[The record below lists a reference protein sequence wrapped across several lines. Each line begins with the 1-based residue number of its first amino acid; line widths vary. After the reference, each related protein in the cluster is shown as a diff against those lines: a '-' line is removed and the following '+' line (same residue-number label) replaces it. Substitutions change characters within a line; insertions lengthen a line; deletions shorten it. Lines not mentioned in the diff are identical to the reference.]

1 MNLEKEGRFRK
12 KKIVSFFS
20 SFCMTKRKIFCPFYF
35 YKMGRWRL
43 LKANRHNPKGIKGES
58 ETSPFSSNFVIQERS
73 HLYYKVIA
81 CAVFMALYGLFCYN
95 DCNRIGRNAYY
106 KINDKGRLRNECWGI
121 LSLRRLF
128 MDQKEV
134 SQNQT
139 KYIQF
144 RLSEEQYNK
153 LKISGETYGLSPNL
167 YAKKLAQKS
176 HLKKPYLEHDQAK
189 SLLLELS
196 KQGTN
201 LNQIA
206 KKLNQFDRMD
216 NQDKELIEALRYTY
230 GVLAQAQKGYKE
242 LWQQLQK

>member
-1 MNLEKEGRFRK
+1 
-12 KKIVSFFS
+12 
-20 SFCMTKRKIFCPFYF
+20 
-35 YKMGRWRL
+35 
-43 LKANRHNPKGIKGES
+43 
-58 ETSPFSSNFVIQERS
+58 
-73 HLYYKVIA
+73 
-81 CAVFMALYGLFCYN
+81 
-95 DCNRIGRNAYY
+95 
-106 KINDKGRLRNECWGI
+106 
-121 LSLRRLF
+121 
-128 MDQKEV
+128 MDHKEV

-144 RLSEEQYNK
+144 RLSEEQYEK
-153 LKISGETYGLSPNL
+153 LKISGETYGLSPKL

-206 KKLNQFDRMD
+206 KKLNQFDRME

-230 GVLAQAQKGYKE
+230 GVLAQAQKGYQE

>member
-1 MNLEKEGRFRK
+1 
-12 KKIVSFFS
+12 
-20 SFCMTKRKIFCPFYF
+20 
-35 YKMGRWRL
+35 
-43 LKANRHNPKGIKGES
+43 
-58 ETSPFSSNFVIQERS
+58 
-73 HLYYKVIA
+73 
-81 CAVFMALYGLFCYN
+81 
-95 DCNRIGRNAYY
+95 
-106 KINDKGRLRNECWGI
+106 
-121 LSLRRLF
+121 
-128 MDQKEV
+128 MDQKNV
-134 SQNQT
+134 SQIET

-176 HLKKPYLEHDQAK
+176 HLKKLYLEHDQAK

-216 NQDKELIEALRYTY
+216 NQDKELIVALRYTY
-230 GVLAQAQKGYKE
+230 GVLAQAQKGYQE
-242 LWQQLQK
+242 

>member
-1 MNLEKEGRFRK
+1 
-12 KKIVSFFS
+12 
-20 SFCMTKRKIFCPFYF
+20 
-35 YKMGRWRL
+35 
-43 LKANRHNPKGIKGES
+43 
-58 ETSPFSSNFVIQERS
+58 
-73 HLYYKVIA
+73 
-81 CAVFMALYGLFCYN
+81 
-95 DCNRIGRNAYY
+95 
-106 KINDKGRLRNECWGI
+106 
-121 LSLRRLF
+121 

-144 RLSEEQYNK
+144 RLSEDQYKK

>member
-1 MNLEKEGRFRK
+1 M
-12 KKIVSFFS
+12 V
-20 SFCMTKRKIFCPFYF
+20 
-35 YKMGRWRL
+35 
-43 LKANRHNPKGIKGES
+43 
-58 ETSPFSSNFVIQERS
+58 
-73 HLYYKVIA
+73 LYS
-81 CAVFMALYGLFCYN
+81 LFCYN

-106 KINDKGRLRNECWGI
+106 KINDKGRWRNERWGI

-167 YAKKLAQKS
+167 YAKKLAQNS

>member
-1 MNLEKEGRFRK
+1 MD
-12 KKIVSFFS
+12 
-20 SFCMTKRKIFCPFYF
+20 
-35 YKMGRWRL
+35 
-43 LKANRHNPKGIKGES
+43 
-58 ETSPFSSNFVIQERS
+58 
-73 HLYYKVIA
+73 LY
-81 CAVFMALYGLFCYN
+81 LLFCYN

-106 KINDKGRLRNECWGI
+106 KINDKGRLRNERCGI

-128 MDQKEV
+128 MDHKEV

-189 SLLLELS
+189 ALLLELS

-206 KKLNQFDRMD
+206 KYCNSRKKLSLSVY
-216 NQDKELIEALRYTY
+216 ELLEEIKKDIKKL
-230 GVLAQAQKGYKE
+230 L
-242 LWQQLQK
+242 

>member
-1 MNLEKEGRFRK
+1 MRSN
-12 KKIVSFFS
+12 
-20 SFCMTKRKIFCPFYF
+20 TKTITQN
-35 YKMGRWRL
+35 
-43 LKANRHNPKGIKGES
+43 AI
-58 ETSPFSSNFVIQERS
+58 
-73 HLYYKVIA
+73 IA
-81 CAVFMALYGLFCYN
+81 CTYAVLTLAIAPL
-95 DCNRIGRNAYY
+95 AYS
-106 KINDKGRLRNECWGI
+106 E
-121 LSLRRLF
+121 
-128 MDQKEV
+128 
-134 SQNQT
+134 
-139 KYIQF
+139 IQF

>member
-1 MNLEKEGRFRK
+1 M
-12 KKIVSFFS
+12 V
-20 SFCMTKRKIFCPFYF
+20 
-35 YKMGRWRL
+35 
-43 LKANRHNPKGIKGES
+43 
-58 ETSPFSSNFVIQERS
+58 
-73 HLYYKVIA
+73 LYLV
-81 CAVFMALYGLFCYN
+81 FCYN

-106 KINDKGRLRNECWGI
+106 KINDKGRLRNERWGI

-144 RLSEEQYNK
+144 RLSEEQYEK

>member
-1 MNLEKEGRFRK
+1 
-12 KKIVSFFS
+12 
-20 SFCMTKRKIFCPFYF
+20 
-35 YKMGRWRL
+35 
-43 LKANRHNPKGIKGES
+43 
-58 ETSPFSSNFVIQERS
+58 
-73 HLYYKVIA
+73 
-81 CAVFMALYGLFCYN
+81 
-95 DCNRIGRNAYY
+95 
-106 KINDKGRLRNECWGI
+106 
-121 LSLRRLF
+121 

-176 HLKKPYLEHDQAK
+176 HLEHDQAK
-189 SLLLELS
+189 ALLLELS

>member
-1 MNLEKEGRFRK
+1 
-12 KKIVSFFS
+12 
-20 SFCMTKRKIFCPFYF
+20 
-35 YKMGRWRL
+35 
-43 LKANRHNPKGIKGES
+43 
-58 ETSPFSSNFVIQERS
+58 
-73 HLYYKVIA
+73 
-81 CAVFMALYGLFCYN
+81 
-95 DCNRIGRNAYY
+95 
-106 KINDKGRLRNECWGI
+106 
-121 LSLRRLF
+121 
-128 MDQKEV
+128 MDQKNV

-206 KKLNQFDRMD
+206 KKLNQFD
-216 NQDKELIEALRYTY
+216 KELIEALRYTY
-230 GVLAQAQKGYKE
+230 GVLAQAQKGYQE

>member
-1 MNLEKEGRFRK
+1 
-12 KKIVSFFS
+12 
-20 SFCMTKRKIFCPFYF
+20 
-35 YKMGRWRL
+35 
-43 LKANRHNPKGIKGES
+43 
-58 ETSPFSSNFVIQERS
+58 
-73 HLYYKVIA
+73 
-81 CAVFMALYGLFCYN
+81 MALYSLFCYN

-106 KINDKGRLRNECWGI
+106 KINDKGRLDNERWGI

-230 GVLAQAQKGYKE
+230 GVLAQAQKGYQE

>member
-1 MNLEKEGRFRK
+1 MD
-12 KKIVSFFS
+12 
-20 SFCMTKRKIFCPFYF
+20 
-35 YKMGRWRL
+35 
-43 LKANRHNPKGIKGES
+43 
-58 ETSPFSSNFVIQERS
+58 
-73 HLYYKVIA
+73 
-81 CAVFMALYGLFCYN
+81 LYGLFCYN
-95 DCNRIGRNAYY
+95 DCNRIGRNADY
-106 KINDKGRLRNECWGI
+106 KINDKGRLKNERCGI

-230 GVLAQAQKGYKE
+230 GVLAQAQKGYQE

>member
-1 MNLEKEGRFRK
+1 M
-12 KKIVSFFS
+12 
-20 SFCMTKRKIFCPFYF
+20 
-35 YKMGRWRL
+35 
-43 LKANRHNPKGIKGES
+43 
-58 ETSPFSSNFVIQERS
+58 
-73 HLYYKVIA
+73 
-81 CAVFMALYGLFCYN
+81 
-95 DCNRIGRNAYY
+95 
-106 KINDKGRLRNECWGI
+106 RNERWGI

-128 MDQKEV
+128 MDQKNV

-201 LNQIA
+201 LNQ
-206 KKLNQFDRMD
+206 LPL
-216 NQDKELIEALRYTY
+216 ESY
-230 GVLAQAQKGYKE
+230 
-242 LWQQLQK
+242 

>member
-1 MNLEKEGRFRK
+1 
-12 KKIVSFFS
+12 
-20 SFCMTKRKIFCPFYF
+20 
-35 YKMGRWRL
+35 
-43 LKANRHNPKGIKGES
+43 
-58 ETSPFSSNFVIQERS
+58 
-73 HLYYKVIA
+73 
-81 CAVFMALYGLFCYN
+81 
-95 DCNRIGRNAYY
+95 
-106 KINDKGRLRNECWGI
+106 
-121 LSLRRLF
+121 
-128 MDQKEV
+128 MDHKEV

-144 RLSEEQYNK
+144 RLSEEQFNK

-189 SLLLELS
+189 ALLLELS

-216 NQDKELIEALRYTY
+216 NQDEELIEALRYTY
-230 GVLAQAQKGYKE
+230 GVLAQAQKGYQE

>member
-1 MNLEKEGRFRK
+1 
-12 KKIVSFFS
+12 
-20 SFCMTKRKIFCPFYF
+20 
-35 YKMGRWRL
+35 
-43 LKANRHNPKGIKGES
+43 
-58 ETSPFSSNFVIQERS
+58 
-73 HLYYKVIA
+73 
-81 CAVFMALYGLFCYN
+81 MALCGLFCYN

-106 KINDKGRLRNECWGI
+106 KINDKGRLRNERWGI

-206 KKLNQFDRMD
+206 RKLNQFDRMD

-230 GVLAQAQKGYKE
+230 GVLAQAQKGYQE